1 MSIAP
6 AFIVTQQASENAMSN
21 GSSTL
26 SSLCGSQSQTG
37 HGLSQEFACN
47 YVGGPLNSVFALND
61 PAGLCKCNVEQ

>member
-26 SSLCGSQSQTG
+26 GSFCGSQSQTG
-37 HGLSQEFACN
+37 HGLS
-47 YVGGPLNSVFALND
+47 ALND
-61 PAGLCKCNVEQ
+61 PTGLCKCNVEQ